1 MKRNRVHVFYL
12 WMWKCEI
19 PVTNVFNSDWFP
31 LYFCMCFWLCFLG
44 LATSLVAQMV
54 KNLPAMQETHVWS
67 LGWEDPLEEGMAT
80 HSSILAWRIPW
91 TEEAGWLQSMKSRRV
106 GCNWATDTFLYLDPI
121 FLQWP
126 HLSSFSLVPYAWLY
140 LSPSLFFLSHFL
152 QQILIFEWIFFVRDL
167 LNDYILGFYEMLIKS
182 IDFCEILIFMC
193 HAKKKMEKEAKK
205 RILCFGFN
213 SRGWGTF
220 GDPMGKLLMI
230 TLYVLLPLTI

>member
-19 PVTNVFNSDWFP
+19 PVTHVFNSDWFP

-152 QQILIFEWIFFVRDL
+152 QQILIFEWIFFCQRSSKWLYFGVLWNAYQVYRFLWDI
-167 LNDYILGFYEMLIKS
+167 NIYVP
-182 IDFCEILIFMC
+182 CQ
-193 HAKKKMEKEAKK
+193 KKDGEGSKKEN
-205 RILCFGFN
+205 LVF
-213 SRGWGTF
+213 W
-220 GDPMGKLLMI
+220 L
-230 TLYVLLPLTI
+230 